1 MLPSPSGLREA
12 STGLHTSTVQVLTY
26 INNMDE
32 QYQSEENK
40 YASPPTQVECH
51 NPGATI

>member
-12 STGLHTSTVQVLTY
+12 STRLHNGTVLTY
-26 INNMDE
+26 INNMEE

-40 YASPPTQVECH
+40 YVSPPTEVECH
-51 NPGATI
+51 NPGATM